1 MKKSMIYSIICLV
14 IIYFTLRVITI
25 FRKPTPDKPF
35 FSSLPQEQILVVA
48 HRGGSLIFP
57 ENTMAA
63 FSGALSLGAHMLEM
77 DVHLTADG
85 IPVVI
90 HDDTVDRTTDGVGN
104 VNGFTLE
111 ELKRLDAGYR
121 FSLEDQPDTHPFRNS
136 GVTIPTLREVFEAF
150 PQTPIILEVKENSFD
165 LTDAVID
172 LIDEFNRQ
180 DLVLMASF
188 HAEILDYIRQ
198 KRPQT
203 ATHASED
210 EVKAFL
216 PAAWLF
222 LEGLIAP
229 AYEAFIIPKTS
240 GRFPVASTRFIE
252 AANRRNIFVGVWT
265 INDAHSMRQLIDKGV
280 DALITD
286 RPDLALEM
294 LEKHILSE

>member
-1 MKKSMIYSIICLV
+1 MKKSMIYLIICLV

-25 FRKPTPDKPF
+25 FRKPAPDKPF
-35 FSSLPQEQILVVA
+35 FSSLPQEQILVAA

-63 FSGALSLGAHMLEM
+63 FSGAISLGAHILEM

-104 VNGFTLE
+104 VNSFTLE

-121 FSLEDQPDTHPFRNS
+121 FTPEDQPDTHPFRNS

-150 PQTPIILEVKENSFD
+150 PQTPIILELKENSFD
-165 LTDAVID
+165 LADAVTGM
-172 LIDEFNRQ
+172 IDEFNRQ

-188 HAEILDYIRQ
+188 HAEILDYFRQ
-198 KRPQT
+198 RRPHI

-210 EVKAFL
+210 EVKVFL
-216 PAAWLF
+216 AASWLS

-229 AYEAFIIPKTS
+229 GYEAFIVPKSS
-240 GRFPVASTRFIE
+240 GPIPVASTRFIQ

-265 INDAHSMRQLIDKGV
+265 INDPHTMNQLIDRGV
-280 DALITD
+280 DTLITD
-286 RPDLALEM
+286 RPDLALE
-294 LEKHILSE
+294 ILK